1 MKKIGLFILL
11 TAFFSLSTQAQG
23 LKGLVKKAKSAVENH
38 KDGISLSQED
48 IGKGLKQA
56 LDIGVND
63 AVSFLS
69 AEDGFYK
76 SAYKVLL
83 PKEAQGIM
91 NKLKVVPGFKNVE
104 TKMIEKIN
112 RAAED
117 AASSAKP
124 IFVKAI
130 KGMSFDDALNI
141 LKGDKDAATRFLEK
155 STYDDL
161 YSAFMPEIMNSMEKV
176 EATSYWNS
184 VVTKY
189 NKLPFTKKVNPD
201 LADHVTTQALVG
213 MFSLVEKKEEDIRG
227 DKSLRTNDLLK
238 KVFSKQDK

>member
-11 TAFFSLSTQAQG
+11 TAFFSLSGQAQG
-23 LKGLVKKAKSAVENH
+23 LKGLIKKAKTAVEN
-38 KDGISLSQED
+38 KDGLSLSQED

-56 LDIGVND
+56 LDIGVDD

-83 PKEAQGIM
+83 PKEAQSIM

-104 TKMIEKIN
+104 EKMLEKIN

-155 STYDDL
+155 STYDEL
-161 YSAFMPEIMNSMEKV
+161 YSAFMPEI
-176 EATSYWNS
+176 
-184 VVTKY
+184 
-189 NKLPFTKKVNPD
+189 
-201 LADHVTTQALVG
+201 LADHVTTQALGG

-227 DKSLRTNDLLK
+227 NKSLRTNDLLK